1 MERKVAWEE
10 RERAETRREQP
21 HERAH
26 NGEAYA
32 VHAPDMPFCFTG
44 KNVAHPVRNRTRT
57 INLRTLLL
65 LLLIKSTSIH
75 CIVYTLERPRFL
87 TGLIG
92 EASAEQA
99 LRRSR
104 IAEIRGGREAGCI
117 HRNCTHASRYPQL
130 QSGPALVPQCNR

>member
-10 RERAETRREQP
+10 RERAEPRREQP

-57 INLRTLLL
+57 INLRTLLR

-92 EASAEQA
+92 KMSAAQDPRLSHTA
-99 LRRSR
+99 RSR
-104 IAEIRGGREAGCI
+104 GNLSAG
-117 HRNCTHASRYPQL
+117 P
-130 QSGPALVPQCNR
+130 PNRK